1 MNISTDLRK
10 QRRAWYL
17 YDFGSSGYAAVVLL
31 AVYARYFQDSVVGG
45 AEGTRLWGIA
55 VGIAMLIVALTSP
68 VLGPIADFSGAKKRF
83 LLVFT
88 ALAVVATA
96 LLFFVQ
102 PGDILA
108 GMVFFILAETGY
120 RGAQVFYNALL
131 PEIAAQEEIG
141 SVSGTGWAIGSL
153 GGIANLF
160 LVLPLI
166 VFIEGD
172 LIVRLSFLITAAF
185 YAVFSVPT
193 FLRIRERSQPQPL
206 PPGENYLTVGFRR
219 LAATARQARRFK
231 EFLKFML
238 AFIIYNDGI
247 ITALD
252 FAAIL
257 GGVLFGLGQEA
268 LIGLIILVHV
278 TSTAGAWVFGLYT
291 DRRGARAALIASL
304 LLMILAVGWLY
315 FTRSPVWFFVI
326 AALAGFALTGAQSV
340 SRTLIGMLSPPG
352 QSAEFFGLFAV
363 AGRSSS
369 FIGPLVYGLVAGGVA
384 LRQIEAGV
392 PALAA
397 EQSGQ
402 RMGIIT
408 ILVFLVAGLL
418 VLLTVDEGRGRAEA
432 GRNG

>member
-141 SVSGTGWAIGSL
+141 SVSGNGWAIGSL

-291 DRRGARAALIASL
+291 DRRSARAALIASL

-397 EQSGQ
+397 EQAGQ
-402 RMGIIT
+402 RMGVIT

>member
-55 VGIAMLIVALTSP
+55 VGIAMLIVALSSP

-141 SVSGTGWAIGSL
+141 SVSGNGWAIGSL

-291 DRRGARAALIASL
+291 DRRSARAALIASL